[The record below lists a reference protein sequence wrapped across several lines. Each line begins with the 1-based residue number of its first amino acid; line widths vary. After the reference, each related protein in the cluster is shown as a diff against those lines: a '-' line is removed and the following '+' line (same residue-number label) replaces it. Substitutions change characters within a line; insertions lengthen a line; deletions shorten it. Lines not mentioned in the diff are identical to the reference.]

1 LIKFKIALYRPD
13 VDESIAKNCMTLSLI
28 LDEKTTYIF
37 FENGG
42 GAGIVSRKGGY
53 LAYGL
58 S

>member
-1 LIKFKIALYRPD
+1 LYRPD
-13 VDESIAKNCMTLSLI
+13 DDGLIAKNYITLSLI

-42 GAGIVSRKGGY
+42 GAGIVSRKRRY
-53 LAYGL
+53 HAYGL